1 MKIVRYADYARYS
14 IEESGSSIDE
24 QHRRN
29 REYAHAMSTSEEEWV
44 EAGRWED
51 KVSGAKTTNRPG
63 YLEMMAGIDRW
74 DVMIVAAI
82 DRAHRDTLNFLLMTE
97 TLKSKGKHFIS
108 LTERIDTS
116 GPYGEVLL
124 KLFAVLAEFE
134 RAKIKERSKRGHSAS
149 KARGFRTLRRMP
161 IGFGVV
167 ETRTDG
173 SRVVEPLPNPVLIN
187 GQQAR
192 RHRRLVAQWK
202 AAGPWI
208 IAPPK
213 RSRIAH

>member
-1 MKIVRYADYARYS
+1 MIRYANYARYS

-29 REYAHAMSTSEEEWV
+29 LEYAHAMSTSEEAWV

-116 GPYGEVLL
+116 GPYGEGLL

-134 RAKIKERSKRGHSAS
+134 RAKIRERSKRGHA
-149 KARGFRTLRRMP
+149 AVTARRM
-161 IGFGVV
+161 
-167 ETRTDG
+167 R
-173 SRVVEPLPNPVLIN
+173 SLRHLPRWFSAGPA
-187 GQQAR
+187 GGY
-192 RHRRLVAQWK
+192 RLVVTNDAGHIIVAQTPDTWFIVRC
-202 AAGPWI
+202 ALL
-208 IAPPK
+208 
-213 RSRIAH
+213 R